1 MIVRSEDTY
10 DAEER
15 LVIHSINEAA
25 FGGQEEAE
33 LVDKLRAE
41 GLVLVSLVAETP
53 EQIVGHILFSRMSIE
68 TSSGSVPAVALAPM
82 AVLPKHQ
89 RRGIGGQL
97 IRHGLNL
104 LREQGEQ
111 IVIVVGY
118 PEYYPRFGF
127 SSEKTLSLESPFPH
141 EAFMA
146 LELTLGALD
155 GVRGRVSYPAA
166 FGILRSCSRS
176 SYGARIQPAPSQ
188 STWAYFASSYSS
200 WRAVWM
206 A

>member
-1 MIVRSEDTY
+1 MHPKDGVIVRSEGTD

-41 GLVLVSLVAETP
+41 GLVLVSLVAEAP

-89 RRGIGGQL
+89 RRGIGGRL

-111 IVIVVGY
+111 IVIVVGH

-146 LELTLGALD
+146 LELTTGALD

-166 FGILRSCSRS
+166 FGI
-176 SYGARIQPAPSQ
+176 
-188 STWAYFASSYSS
+188 
-200 WRAVWM
+200 
-206 A
+206 